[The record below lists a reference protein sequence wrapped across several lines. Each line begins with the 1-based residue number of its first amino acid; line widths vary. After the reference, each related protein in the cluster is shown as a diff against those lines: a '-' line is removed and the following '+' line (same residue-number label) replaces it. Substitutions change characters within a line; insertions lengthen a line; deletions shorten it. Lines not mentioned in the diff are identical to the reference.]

1 MYPPPPGQSST
12 GQQDPTQLMGFG
24 DLHAYSIVDQLQ
36 VPAGIEPG
44 AYVLYA
50 PLLLLLLHAQ
60 VTQVGAA
67 RC

>member
-1 MYPPPPGQSST
+1 
-12 GQQDPTQLMGFG
+12 MGFG